1 MTHIQ
6 TSTILSDAVLEL
18 ASGGGLTS
26 ALLMGGTG
34 AVWGG
39 ATGGVVGG
47 PVGGAVGGVLGAVGG
62 FVGGLFVDEKKTVP
76 RITRFRPI

>member
-1 MTHIQ
+1 MTRIH
-6 TSTILSDAVLEL
+6 TSTALSDAVLDHV
-18 ASGGGLTS
+18 AGGGLTS

-47 PVGGAVGGVLGAVGG
+47 PVGGVVGGALGAVGG
-62 FVGGLFVDEKKTVP
+62 FVGGLFVDDKKTVP
-76 RITRFRPI
+76 RITRFRAI